1 MNNLLIRQAQFVPL
15 AAMLIVMLAGIL
27 MPGYS
32 SISQHMSELGTLDHP
47 VASVLHIGA
56 IVSGVSVVLFGLGL
70 LLHNSRGFGFT
81 ALTAIIFGTAY
92 ICAGIFHSGP
102 LHGLYGLTMF
112 YALVPACF
120 AAELPTQHRTGFLV
134 KISLLA
140 AFLLLSYM
148 WLLFSNLEP
157 HAIRGLT
164 QRLAV
169 LVIFGW
175 YPLASYMLLRNQAGA
190 SGDHVKSAHVVAAS

>member
-1 MNNLLIRQAQFVPL
+1 
-15 AAMLIVMLAGIL
+15 MLIVMLAGVL

-32 SISQHMSELGTLDHP
+32 SISQHLSDLGTLDHP

-56 IVSGVSVVLFGLGL
+56 LVSGASIVLFGLGL
-70 LLHNSRGFGFT
+70 LLHSSKAFVFT
-81 ALTAIIFGTAY
+81 ALTAVIFGTAY

-120 AAELPTQHRTGFLV
+120 AAELPAIHRTSFLV

-140 AFLLLSYM
+140 SFLLLTYM
-148 WLLFSNLEP
+148 WLLLGNLEP
-157 HAIRGLT
+157 HATRGLT

-175 YPLASYMLLRNQAGA
+175 YPIASYMLLRNQAGA
-190 SGDHVKSAHVVAAS
+190 SGDPVKTPHVFSAG

>member
-1 MNNLLIRQAQFVPL
+1 MSKTLIRQVQFVPF

-70 LLHNSRGFGFT
+70 LLHRSRAFGFT
-81 ALTAIIFGTAY
+81 ALAAIIFGTAY

-112 YALVPACF
+112 YVLVPACF
-120 AAELPTQHRTGFLV
+120 AAELPAQHRTGFLV

-140 AFLLLSYM
+140 AFLQLGYM
-148 WLLFSNLEP
+148 WLLFGNLEP

-175 YPLASYMLLRNQAGA
+175 YPLASYVLLRNQVGA
-190 SGDHVKSAHVVAAS
+190 SSDAVKNVHGIATS